1 MKQPLHWIL
10 VVGCIAGT
18 AFASP
23 PPGMV
28 LIPGGSFAMG
38 SALPGSRSDEQPV
51 VQVTL
56 DPFWI
61 DECDVTNAKFRKFVD
76 ATG

>member
-1 MKQPLHWIL
+1 MKRPLHLIL
-10 VVGCIAGT
+10 VVVCIAGT

-28 LIPGGSFAMG
+28 LIPGGTFAMG
-38 SALPGSRSDEQPV
+38 SALPGGRSDEQPV
-51 VQVTL
+51 VQVNL
-56 DPFWI
+56 DPFWM
-61 DECDVTNAKFRKFVD
+61 DECDVTNAQFRKFVD